1 MESSPLV
8 DDHQQH
14 QPGLTFS
21 EGTSVVS
28 ELESIDDLDLENDSA
43 RMEDRGREPEG
54 EAEEEEDEMVM
65 VVMRNEPDFG
75 LEGCFGRTG
84 KVDEL

>member
-1 MESSPLV
+1 MESSPRE
-8 DDHQQH
+8 QP

-28 ELESIDDLDLENDSA
+28 ELESIDDLDLEDDSE
-43 RMEDRGREPEG
+43 RMEGQGKESEG
-54 EAEEEEDEMVM
+54 EVEEEEDELVM